1 LVQVR
6 RKAAYYTRPMNWLK
20 ALIPKK
26 RSARPVVRRIP
37 REDHPISRSQF
48 TQGALRTL
56 YGLKDAGYEAYVV
69 GGGVRDLLAGL
80 SPKDFDIATNAHPN
94 QVRQVFRSCRQ
105 IGRRFVICHVRF
117 GHDVLEV
124 TTFRNVITDEHER
137 DGGGRILDD
146 NEYGT
151 LETDAFRRDFTV
163 NALYYDIRD
172 YAIVDLTGGLDDMDR
187 RLIRLIGDPE
197 TRYRED
203 PVRML
208 RAVRIAN
215 KLGFEIEKKT
225 AEPIPKLAGLLREI
239 PPARLFDEVIKL
251 LQCKDGVANLEGLHR
266 YGLLKHLLP
275 SADAAMDDPRY
286 AEFLRQ
292 ALTNTA
298 QRIEADQSV
307 SPAFL
312 YAALLWP
319 AVLREYK
326 RLTEREGVHAN
337 VAIVQASD
345 KALAQAIK
353 HIMIPK
359 RFSLPM
365 REIWVLQ
372 PRFEARS
379 PGRAQR
385 LLTHPRFRAAYDF
398 LLLRAAVGELP
409 QADADWWTKAQDGKV
424 PPSPRHP
431 GRRHAEVQH
440 EEAGA
445 DFDET
450 ETLDETAAPPDA
462 PSGPK
467 KRRRRRGGRGRKS
480 GGGGQSTPP
489 AAD

>member
-1 LVQVR
+1 
-6 RKAAYYTRPMNWLK
+6 MNWLK

-26 RSARPVVRRIP
+26 RSARPAVRRIP

-48 TQGALRTL
+48 TQGATRTL

-94 QVRQVFRSCRQ
+94 QIRQVFRSCRL

-117 GHDVLEV
+117 GNDVLEV

-137 DGGGRILDD
+137 DGTGRILDD

-172 YAIVDLTGGLDDMDR
+172 YSIVDLTGGLDDMDR

-215 KLGFEIEKKT
+215 KLGFEIEKAT
-225 AEPIPKLAGLLREI
+225 AAPIPQLAGLLREI

-275 SADAAMDDPRY
+275 SADAAMDDPRHG
-286 AEFLRQ
+286 EFLRQ
-292 ALTNTA
+292 ALANTA
-298 QRIEADQSV
+298 QRIESDQSV

-319 AVLREYK
+319 SVLREYK

-345 KALAQAIK
+345 KALSQTLR

-372 PRFEARS
+372 PRFDARG
-379 PGRAQR
+379 GRAQR

-398 LLLRAAVGELP
+398 LVLRAAVGEVP
-409 QADADWWTKAQDGKV
+409 QAAADFWTTAQIGM
-424 PPSPRHP
+424 PAAPRHQD
-431 GRRHAEVQH
+431 RRHAE
-440 EEAGA
+440 EPEGE
-445 DFDET
+445 FDDGDVAEPN
-450 ETLDETAAPPDA
+450 ESVPAA

-480 GGGGQSTPP
+480 GSGQSAPP
-489 AAD
+489 TAD